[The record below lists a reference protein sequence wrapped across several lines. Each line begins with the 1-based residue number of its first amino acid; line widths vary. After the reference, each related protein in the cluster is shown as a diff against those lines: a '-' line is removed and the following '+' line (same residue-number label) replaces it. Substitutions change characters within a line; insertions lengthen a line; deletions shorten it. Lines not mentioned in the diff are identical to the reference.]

1 MVNNPMTAYPEPVF
15 AARRDRPVTSTVGD
29 WLLTFGIENPAGPT
43 RSSTGVWVA
52 EAQGATWRLS
62 RSAPGESWSGMP
74 MTAVAAPGW
83 SAWLFGELYATA
95 DPVEIIADVVEGRSS
110 PTILNGHF
118 LLLAQDRQTGEWH
131 IWTNRYATLHAYVA
145 TNGPRVAIGS
155 FMPAVAGGVGRDGL
169 DWEGLTSFF
178 GFGFFMGDRTHF
190 QGVRILR
197 PATHYRF
204 DGDGRAL
211 GEARYWH
218 WQHMPDRARSY
229 DETVD
234 EFAALFGDVMS
245 GLTADGRIAVP
256 VSGGLDSRSTVAT
269 LGRQPGK
276 ISPTDE
282 GLWAYSY
289 GYGDDSIETRIAGE
303 LAARRG
309 LRFDAFTI
317 RPYLFDRITPVI
329 GAVEGFQDM
338 TQARQAFIGREL
350 RANADAVIAAHWG
363 DVYLGDMGLAA
374 TPPGALS
381 GEAIREHA
389 LHKMRKPGGWLI
401 DMVCRPHLG
410 KVEPEELLHS
420 FVAEG
425 MDGLEDIADADFRVK
440 AFKTEQWSARWTTA
454 SLRMYQAAVW
464 PRLPFY
470 DTRLGDFFATVP
482 TEFVAGRRLQI
493 DYLKRF
499 APDLAAV
506 PWQESGSSLF
516 KVGQPDPMAVVRR
529 GFNKGRRILTGR
541 RVIESNWEVQFLNES
556 GRHGLEQWLLRR
568 GLRLHEFVAPPRIE
582 ALLTAFQ
589 SAPRVDKRSYT
600 VSMLLTF
607 SAWLESFGGGA
618 DAP

>member
-1 MVNNPMTAYPEPVF
+1 MIEYPEPTF
-15 AARRDRPVTSTVGD
+15 AAQHDRPTTSTVGD
-29 WLLTFGIENPAGPT
+29 WLLTFGIGNPVGPT
-43 RSSTGVWVA
+43 RSSASVWET
-52 EAQGATWRLS
+52 EAQDVAWLLS
-62 RSAPGESWSGMP
+62 RSAPGEIWSGMP
-74 MTAVAAPGW
+74 MTAVATPGW
-83 SAWLFGELYATA
+83 LAWLFGELYATA
-95 DPVEIIADVVEGRSS
+95 DPAGAVADVVEGRSS
-110 PTILNGHF
+110 PAILSGHF
-118 LLLAQDRQTGEWH
+118 LLLAWDRQVDEWH
-131 IWTNRYATLHAYVA
+131 VWTNRYATLHAYVA
-145 TNGPRVAIGS
+145 TNGPHVAMGS
-155 FMPAVAGGVGRDGL
+155 FMPVVAATAGCDKL
-169 DWEGLTSFF
+169 DWDGLTSFF

-204 DGDGRAL
+204 DGNGRAL
-211 GEARYWH
+211 GEERYWH

-269 LGRQPGK
+269 LGHRPGQ
-276 ISPTDE
+276 ISPSDKD
-282 GLWAYSY
+282 LWAYSY
-289 GYGDDSIETRIAGE
+289 GYGDDSIETRIAGQI
-303 LAARRG
+303 AARRG

-317 RPYLFDRITPVI
+317 RPYLFDRIAQVI

-374 TPPGALS
+374 TLPGALS
-381 GEAIREHA
+381 DEAIREHA

-401 DMVCRPHLG
+401 DALCRPYLG
-410 KVEPEELLHS
+410 KVEPEELLYS

-454 SLRMYQAAVW
+454 SLRMYQATVW

-506 PWQESGSSLF
+506 KWQESGSSLF
-516 KVGQPDPMAVVRR
+516 KTGQPDPMAVIRR

-556 GRHGLEQWLLRR
+556 GRRGLEQWLLRP
-568 GLRLHEFVAPPRIE
+568 GLRLHEFVAPRTVE
-582 ALLTAFQ
+582 TLLASFHA
-589 SAPRVDKRSYT
+589 APRVDKRGYT

-618 DAP
+618 DAS